1 MDVLSPIA
9 QHYVDSLG
17 SHNTTV
23 SGIRDP
29 KDISVYDAIQE
40 GVKRANLHATSN
52 AQRVS
57 PHCVVAVSSLINCCI
72 FLFFVFLL

>member
-1 MDVLSPIA
+1 MFLYIQTDIDPETGEPLDKLSPTA

-17 SHNTTV
+17 STNTTV

-29 KDISVYDAIQE
+29 KDIAVYDAIQE
-40 GVKRANLHATSN
+40 GVKRANLHAVSN

-57 PHCVVAVSSLINCCI
+57 ER
-72 FLFFVFLL
+72 